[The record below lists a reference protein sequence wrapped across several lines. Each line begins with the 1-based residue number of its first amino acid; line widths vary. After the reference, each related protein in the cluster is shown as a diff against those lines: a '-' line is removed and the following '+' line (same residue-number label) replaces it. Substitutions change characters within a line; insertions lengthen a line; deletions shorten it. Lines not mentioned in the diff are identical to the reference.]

1 MKLIYQLF
9 AFAIVMMMSA
19 SVYGEE
25 SIDIT
30 ISDLTSDNANVTFTP
45 SDNEMLY
52 YATVVDKATFEK
64 HRGKEASDFHH
75 QINQVAYDCY
85 PCYLCQQC
93 YQVPGMQTGIG
104 L

>member
-30 ISDLTSDNANVTFTP
+30 ISGLSSDNANVTFTP

-64 HRGKEASDFHH
+64 QGGAEGVIEWHMKSWENNYYKEISLTCSGSESSR
-75 QINQVAYDCY
+75 IC
-85 PCYLCQQC
+85 
-93 YQVPGMQTGIG
+93 GGG
-104 L
+104 

>member
-30 ISDLTSDNANVTFTP
+30 IS
-45 SDNEMLY
+45 
-52 YATVVDKATFEK
+52 
-64 HRGKEASDFHH
+64 
-75 QINQVAYDCY
+75 
-85 PCYLCQQC
+85 
-93 YQVPGMQTGIG
+93 G